1 MELTKETCLKI
12 KEERRKQLRRLS
24 IDEKIRRVEELRN
37 RVEPIRDL
45 RRKRTEKP
53 SVSEER

>member
-12 KEERRKQLRRLS
+12 KEERRKQLRQLS
-24 IDEKIRRVEELRN
+24 IDEKIRRVEALRN
-37 RVEPIRDL
+37 RVKPIRDL
-45 RRKRTEKP
+45 RHKRTDKP

>member
-12 KEERRKQLRRLS
+12 KEERRKQLRQLS
-24 IDEKIRRVEELRN
+24 IDEKIRRVEELRS

-45 RRKRTEKP
+45 RRKRTDKP

>member
-12 KEERRKQLRRLS
+12 KEERRKQLRQLS

-45 RRKRTEKP
+45 RRKRTDKS
-53 SVSEER
+53 SVPG